1 MRRLGRS
8 IPHSTLKRW
17 KRILEVTPVCDDG
30 EYLYSQSDIDALVTL
45 GKWLRTPGNTIK
57 GFKRKYNIQSRW
69 LIMSNVFDKQKA
81 STQATAPIQPQR
93 PKPNMPQASKVL
105 AQHAIAKTQGNIAE
119 IQKVGE
125 MRTQVVL
132 DTFDEVMA
140 QSDRDIIE
148 GLEARLGG
156 ATDSFFGVDFLQ
168 QMKGLS
174 SASMLPAAQVEVLPS
189 AQ

>member
-1 MRRLGRS
+1 M
-8 IPHSTLKRW
+8 
-17 KRILEVTPVCDDG
+17 
-30 EYLYSQSDIDALVTL
+30 A
-45 GKWLRTPGNTIK
+45 
-57 GFKRKYNIQSRW
+57 
-69 LIMSNVFDKQKA
+69 NVFDKQKSNA
-81 STQATAPIQPQR
+81 TQASVPMQPQR

-105 AQHAIAKTQGNIAE
+105 AQHAITKTQGNIAE

-156 ATDSFFGVDFLQ
+156 ATDSFFGVDFAQ
-168 QMKGLS
+168 QMRGLS
-174 SASMLPAAQVEVLPS
+174 GMPSFPAAEVEVLPP
-189 AQ
+189 AN